1 MLRHAPRLALLTL
14 LALLAACASRAPL
27 PAHTP
32 DLGLPLQLHIE
43 RLDEPAQWLL
53 VIQAEGSAL
62 RWSLFDPLGVP
73 LARQRLEDGTWQSE
87 GLLPPNPQARELFA
101 ALLFALTPDAELAAA
116 YPQAIRDGASRRLG
130 DWQAANT
137 VDSRLE
143 LRLGAQHYLIR
154 TLQGGHH

>member
-1 MLRHAPRLALLTL
+1 MLRHAPRFALLTL

-27 PAHTP
+27 PVRVP

-53 VIQAEGSAL
+53 VIQAEGPAL

-73 LARQRLEDGTWQSE
+73 LARQRLEDRAWQSE
-87 GLLPPNPQARELFA
+87 GLLPPNPQAV
-101 ALLFALTPDAELAAA
+101 
-116 YPQAIRDGASRRLG
+116 RDGANRRLG

-154 TLQGGHH
+154 TLQGGQH